1 MNPNEPL
8 KQQVYVYNA
17 IFFSYAVDD
26 PYSYKD
32 LTSKD
37 QFPSYTQSNH
47 DLTGLHL
54 LQTIENLE
62 LHHLATCLVNFK
74 GTRIIC
80 QSIIPGILNNS
91 DLASLAEYG
100 TVDENKKLV
109 ATEQFHE
116 LMLKVAD
123 SLSIKVNKV
132 IDPSNGKSI
141 EIAGSVDVKGI
152 EGSDKRNYVVDLQG
166 LMPRDANFKGDD
178 FHSCLVRPE
187 LVKQIQRTKALEHAQ
202 SHMKEFNEKL
212 EKERVPDPEPEEG
225 KELTADQK
233 RSIIE
238 SRKAE

>member
-1 MNPNEPL
+1 VVNKFPADNIMMRVQKERAVHKVYDDFLQAATSGAQAIIEGKLSAMNPNEPL
-8 KQQVYVYNA
+8 KQQVFVYNA
-17 IFFSYAVDD
+17 IFFSFAVDD

-54 LQTIENLE
+54 LQTIDDVD

-74 GTRIIC
+74 GTRMIC

-123 SLSIKVNKV
+123 
-132 IDPSNGKSI
+132 
-141 EIAGSVDVKGI
+141 
-152 EGSDKRNYVVDLQG
+152 
-166 LMPRDANFKGDD
+166 
-178 FHSCLVRPE
+178 
-187 LVKQIQRTKALEHAQ
+187 
-202 SHMKEFNEKL
+202 
-212 EKERVPDPEPEEG
+212 
-225 KELTADQK
+225 
-233 RSIIE
+233 
-238 SRKAE
+238 